1 MAAPSYFS
9 FGIKEIGLYGIIL
22 SLQYKDT
29 ALLPLREKNLTAI
42 CTFIFAAAVLVI
54 FVLVPLHHGTSYNL
68 K

>member
-1 MAAPSYFS
+1 MAAPYFS
-9 FGIKEIGLYGIIL
+9 FGIKEVGLYGIIL
-22 SLQYKDT
+22 SLFNTKTQLSCHFEK
-29 ALLPLREKNLTAI
+29 KNLTAI

>member
-29 ALLPLREKNLTAI
+29 ALLPLGEKKLTAI
-42 CTFIFAAAVLVI
+42 CTFIFAAVVLVI